1 MKVIKFFS
9 TCVLV
14 SLLAACSSTPLSQQL
29 TAEQKTQLTPVY
41 QMTLKGSKVT
51 FTVNSH
57 GCTLPKHFQLKQ
69 NKIGNG
75 KVELALLRLKQDWCR
90 AMPRAYPVSFT
101 LNDTVTEKQL
111 VLLNQIVQSKPKKAK
126 VNSKNINRK

>member
-1 MKVIKFFS
+1 MKVIKLFS
-9 TCVLV
+9 VSVLV

-29 TAEQKTQLTPVY
+29 TAEQKSQLTPVY

-57 GCTLPKHFQLKQ
+57 GCTLPEHFQLKQ
-69 NKIGNG
+69 SKSNNDN
-75 KVELALLRLKQDWCR
+75 VELALLRLKQDWCR

-101 LNDTVTEKQL
+101 LDNKVTEQQL
-111 VLLNQIVQSKPKKAK
+111 VLLNPIDQSKPKKAK